1 MAEKEK
7 LNIIEKVILA
17 RQDFLAKRIQKS
29 GLHNGSRQFQFKYYE
44 LEDIVPT
51 ATEIF
56 SKYRL
61 LFTVDIKE
69 TEAIGTFTDSESE
82 SKITFTVPFFIW
94 QTFPSGMNAVQALGA
109 QITYYRRYLYMVALD
124 IVEQDQI
131 DSLPD
136 KPQTTS
142 STQASSKPATPEQR
156 AELKAELTNAD
167 DQASELQVKSL
178 KNALKALKQLLPDS
192 KDYIKELLSKTNSL
206 KSLSKTDCE
215 NYITEIIKKMKEIE
229 DKQRNEQN

>member
-56 SKYRL
+56 SKYGL

-136 KPQTTS
+136 KPTV
-142 STQASSKPATPEQR
+142 ASAPVASKSATPEQR
-156 AELKAELTNAD
+156 AEIKAELTSAD

-206 KSLSKTDCE
+206 KSLSKADCE

>member
-56 SKYRL
+56 SKYGL

-136 KPQTTS
+136 KPTVTS
-142 STQASSKPATPEQR
+142 APVASKSATPEQR
-156 AELKAELTNAD
+156 AEIKAELTSAD
-167 DQASELQVKSL
+167 NQASELQVKSL

-206 KSLSKTDCE
+206 KSLSKADCE

>member
-56 SKYRL
+56 SKYGL

-69 TEAIGTFTDSESE
+69 TEAIGMFIDSESQN
-82 SKITFTVPFFIW
+82 KMTFTVPFFIW

-136 KPQTTS
+136 KPTVTS
-142 STQASSKPATPEQR
+142 APVASKSATPEQR
-156 AELKAELTNAD
+156 AEIKAELTSAD

-178 KNALKALKQLLPDS
+178 KNALKALKQLSPDS

>member
-1 MAEKEK
+1 MTEKKK

-17 RQDFLAKRIQKS
+17 RQDFLAERIQKS

-51 ATEIF
+51 ATKIF
-56 SKYRL
+56 SKYGL

-69 TEAIGTFTDSESE
+69 TEAVGTFTDSESE
-82 SKITFTVPFFIW
+82 NKITFTVPFFIW

-136 KPQTTS
+136 KPTVTS
-142 STQASSKPATPEQR
+142 APVTSKSATPEQR

-192 KDYIKELLSKTNSL
+192 RDYIKELLSKTNSL

-215 NYITEIIKKMKEIE
+215 NYIAEIIKKMKEIE

>member
-56 SKYRL
+56 SKYGL

-69 TEAIGTFTDSESE
+69 TEAIGTFTDSKSE

-109 QITYYRRYLYMVALD
+109 QITYYRRYLYMMALD

-136 KPQTTS
+136 KPTVTS
-142 STQASSKPATPEQR
+142 APVASKSATPEQR
-156 AELKAELTNAD
+156 AEIKAELTSAD

-178 KNALKALKQLLPDS
+178 KNALKALKQLSPDS

-206 KSLSKTDCE
+206 KSLSKADCE